1 MLLSAAFLSV
11 FTLTV
16 VFYVAKWIKLH
27 AKVLMATAK
36 IPGPPRTGFL
46 IGNLTYLQNS
56 PEKVFKR
63 LREATHHF
71 YPIYRINTLHKS
83 GVNILCPEDCEIIMS
98 NPAHNQ
104 KAMMYDLLHS
114 WLQFGLLTS
123 TGEKWAT
130 RRKILTPAFHFGIL
144 QQFVSVFNEEAEK
157 LVEELRKDCQKPYVN
172 ITPHVSQFTLK
183 TITET
188 AMGTKLEL
196 VTKKE
201 IGYKEAVCGIGKI
214 KLYRILN
221 PWFIFSFINVFSPWY
236 LHERRLTNTLHTFT
250 KEVITE
256 REKNFENLDLP
267 KDEDH
272 VYKGKKR
279 LAMLDLLLSAKKTDG
294 AIDNQG
300 IREEVDTFMFEG
312 HDTTAVALG
321 FILMLLACHKDVQEL
336 VVQEIKQVLGDK
348 KPTFNDLQELKYV
361 ERCIKES
368 LRLYPSVHF
377 IARTL
382 GEDVV
387 THSGYLLP
395 KETIACIHIYDI
407 HHNPEIY
414 PDPERFDPD
423 RFLPENSRKRHPF
436 AYLPFS
442 AGPRNC
448 IGQRFA
454 MLELKAAL
462 CAILTNFELEPID
475 TPETIVLVVDLVL
488 RTKENIKVKLVPRV

>member
-183 TITET
+183 TIT
-188 AMGTKLEL
+188 GTSWRVSSEYC
-196 VTKKE
+196 TDCCRNSD
-201 IGYKEAVCGIGKI
+201 GY
-214 KLYRILN
+214 
-221 PWFIFSFINVFSPWY
+221 
-236 LHERRLTNTLHTFT
+236 
-250 KEVITE
+250 
-256 REKNFENLDLP
+256 
-267 KDEDH
+267 
-272 VYKGKKR
+272 
-279 LAMLDLLLSAKKTDG
+279 
-294 AIDNQG
+294 
-300 IREEVDTFMFEG
+300 
-312 HDTTAVALG
+312 
-321 FILMLLACHKDVQEL
+321 
-336 VVQEIKQVLGDK
+336 
-348 KPTFNDLQELKYV
+348 
-361 ERCIKES
+361 
-368 LRLYPSVHF
+368 
-377 IARTL
+377 
-382 GEDVV
+382 
-387 THSGYLLP
+387 
-395 KETIACIHIYDI
+395 
-407 HHNPEIY
+407 
-414 PDPERFDPD
+414 
-423 RFLPENSRKRHPF
+423 
-436 AYLPFS
+436 
-442 AGPRNC
+442 
-448 IGQRFA
+448 
-454 MLELKAAL
+454 
-462 CAILTNFELEPID
+462 
-475 TPETIVLVVDLVL
+475 
-488 RTKENIKVKLVPRV
+488 